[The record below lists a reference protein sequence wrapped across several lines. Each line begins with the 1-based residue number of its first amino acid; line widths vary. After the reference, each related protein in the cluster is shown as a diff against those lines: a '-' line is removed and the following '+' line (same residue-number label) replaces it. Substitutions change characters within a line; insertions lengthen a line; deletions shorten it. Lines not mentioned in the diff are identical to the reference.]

1 MAPSEVLKQCTVEGT
16 VVKLPNTQLDRKDYE
31 AVKKK
36 LELIGGKWKGGK
48 IGGFVFQEDPTE
60 LLEQITNG
68 ENRNLKKEFQFF
80 ATPAPLAKRLVELAD
95 PASYDSILEPSAG
108 QGAIV
113 NAIINHCNPERIY
126 CCELMPLN
134 LQFLVKT
141 PEVEIIGK
149 DFLEHYGKR
158 FDRIIANPPF
168 AKNQDIDHIQH
179 MYKHLNDGGR
189 LVSIASKHWQISDKR
204 KETEFREWLNS
215 VGATVINLDGG
226 EFKESGTNIATCII
240 QIDKAA

>member
-1 MAPSEVLKQCTVEGT
+1 MEVLEVLKQCAIEGT
-16 VVKLPNTQLDRKDYE
+16 VVKLPNIQLDRKDYE

-48 IGGFVFQEDPTE
+48 VAGFVFQEDPTD
-60 LLEQITNG
+60 LLQQVANG
-68 ENRNLKKEFQFF
+68 EDRNLKKEFQFF
-80 ATPAPLAKRLVELAD
+80 ATPAPLAKRLVEMAD

-113 NAIINHCNPERIY
+113 NAIINHCSPDRVY
-126 CCELMPLN
+126 CYELMPLN
-134 LQFLVKT
+134 QQFLVKI
-141 PEVEIIGK
+141 PQVEIIGK
-149 DFLEHYGKR
+149 DFLEHCGKR

-168 AKNQDIDHIQH
+168 AKNQDIDHIRH

-189 LVSIASKHWQISDKR
+189 LVSVASRHWQLSSNKKESD
-204 KETEFREWLNS
+204 FRDWLSNI
-215 VGATVINLDGG
+215 GATVIELEGG
-226 EFKESGTNIATCII
+226 EFKESGTNIVACII